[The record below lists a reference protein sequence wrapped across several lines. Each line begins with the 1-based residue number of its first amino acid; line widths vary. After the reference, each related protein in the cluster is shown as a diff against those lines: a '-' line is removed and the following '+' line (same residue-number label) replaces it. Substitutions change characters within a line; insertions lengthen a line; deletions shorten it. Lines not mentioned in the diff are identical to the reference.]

1 LALLVGGYQV
11 WAAFQL
17 SHIASTY
24 SDGLDFLVRG
34 DTHYTTAFHD
44 FVVWLRT
51 EAGLSGAAAIA
62 LLIGAVLLVVRKAAG
77 WRLMVLRCVVVVATP
92 VSDGSWPPRCCAGS
106 SRSARTTTACC
117 GSIHPKQARDRRAV
131 VRSARRYRDS
141 RAVSGDA
148 AMVSRRF
155 G

>member
-1 LALLVGGYQV
+1 MNRAGGSTAGVLALLVGGYQA

-51 EAGLSGAAAIA
+51 EAGLSGRRRSHCSSA
-62 LLIGAVLLVVRKAAG
+62 
-77 WRLMVLRCVVVVATP
+77 
-92 VSDGSWPPRCCAGS
+92 RCCWSFERPPG
-106 SRSARTTTACC
+106 
-117 GSIHPKQARDRRAV
+117 
-131 VRSARRYRDS
+131 
-141 RAVSGDA
+141 GD
-148 AMVSRRF
+148 
-155 G
+155 